1 MATNNSEGTRPIPSI
16 QSIPSIPSITKDHVP
31 LAVSTVSFSVLLGTT
46 LMTGALLLNRW
57 LVLELPATPTAIPDA
72 NQPAAT
78 VLLVGSLV
86 TLVVPILL
94 SFHLLAPIG
103 YAYRR
108 FGLAM
113 VSGFAAFLLS
123 LVSVPLNE
131 ALGVPG
137 LAGLFLVALLGALLL
152 FRSVKRTREAA

>member
-1 MATNNSEGTRPIPSI
+1 MKI
-16 QSIPSIPSITKDHVP
+16 QDGVVPRDHVP
-31 LAVSTVSFSVLLGTT
+31 LAVSTVGFSILLGTVI
-46 LMTGALLLNRW
+46 MTGTILLNRW
-57 LVLELPATPTAIPDA
+57 LVRDLPPVATAIPDV

-86 TLVVPILL
+86 TLFAPVLL
-94 SFHLLAPIG
+94 AYYLLAPIG

-137 LAGLFLVALLGALLL
+137 LAGFFVIAVLGALLV
-152 FRSVKRTREAA
+152 FRSVRRARATA

>member
-1 MATNNSEGTRPIPSI
+1 MNPGVTR
-16 QSIPSIPSITKDHVP
+16 DYVP
-31 LAVSTVSFSVLLGTT
+31 LAVSTVSFSILLGTM
-46 LMTGALLLNRW
+46 LMTGAILLNRW
-57 LVLELPATPTAIPDA
+57 LVRDLPPTATAIPDV

-86 TLVVPILL
+86 TLFVPVLL
-94 SFHLLAPIG
+94 AYYLLAPIG

-123 LVSVPLNE
+123 LLSVPLNE

-137 LAGLFLVALLGALLL
+137 LVGLFLVTLLGALLL
-152 FRSVKRTREAA
+152 VRSVRRARAPG

>member
-1 MATNNSEGTRPIPSI
+1 LTNPNPLNPGL
-16 QSIPSIPSITKDHVP
+16 TKDYVP
-31 LAVSTVSFSVLLGTT
+31 LAVSTVGFGILLGTA
-46 LMTGALLLNRW
+46 LMTGTILLNRW
-57 LVLELPATPTAIPDA
+57 LVRDLPPVATAIPDV

-86 TLVVPILL
+86 TLFVPVLL
-94 SFHLLAPIG
+94 AYYLLAPIG

-131 ALGVPG
+131 AFGVPG
-137 LAGLFLVALLGALLL
+137 LAGFFLVVLLGALLM
-152 FRSVKRTREAA
+152 FRSVRRARATA

>member
-1 MATNNSEGTRPIPSI
+1 MKIEDGAVP
-16 QSIPSIPSITKDHVP
+16 KDYVP
-31 LAVSTVSFSVLLGTT
+31 LAVSTVSFCILTGTT
-46 LMTGALLLNRW
+46 LMTGAILLNRW
-57 LVLELPATPTAIPDA
+57 LVRELPPNATAIPDV

-78 VLLVGSLV
+78 VLLIGSLV
-86 TLVVPILL
+86 TLFAPVVLAYY
-94 SFHLLAPIG
+94 LLAPIG

-123 LVSVPLNE
+123 LLSVPLNE

-137 LAGLFLVALLGALLL
+137 LAGLFLATLLGALLL
-152 FRSVKRTREAA
+152 FRSVRRARAIG

>member
-1 MATNNSEGTRPIPSI
+1 LTNPNPLNPGVTR
-16 QSIPSIPSITKDHVP
+16 DYVP
-31 LAVSTVSFSVLLGTT
+31 LAVYTVGFSILLGTA
-46 LMTGALLLNRW
+46 LMTGAILLNRW
-57 LVLELPATPTAIPDA
+57 LVRDLPPIATAIPDV

-86 TLVVPILL
+86 TLFVPVLL
-94 SFHLLAPIG
+94 AYYLLAPIG

-131 ALGVPG
+131 TLGVPG
-137 LAGLFLVALLGALLL
+137 LAGFFLAAVLGALLL
-152 FRSVKRTREAA
+152 FRSVRRARATA